1 MNKIKITW
9 LNWILGSIIW
19 YSLSFN
25 FFFSFLKKKKK
36 KKLSAPYD
44 NLTSWV
50 ITQTSSS
57 DLDTYDT

>member
-19 YSLSFN
+19 YNLSFN
-25 FFFSFLKKKKK
+25 FFFLSLKKKKK
-36 KKLSAPYD
+36 NLSAPYD

>member
-19 YSLSFN
+19 YNLSFN
-25 FFFSFLKKKKK
+25 FFFSFFKKKKK
-36 KKLSAPYD
+36 NLSAPYD